1 MEVWMLDSADHY
13 LKCLVR
19 AFLAGIM
26 ISVGG
31 CVFIGCTDR
40 GDAWVGAILFAI
52 GLFTI
57 FHFGFDLYT
66 GKVGYALDNKP
77 SYILD
82 LLVIILGNF
91 IGCLLIGYMMP
102 LNTAV
107 TFVNARMTDVDY
119 LRVLFKGVL
128 CGLLMF
134 IAADYYKK
142 TKGFLGAF
150 VAVPVFILSGFEHSI
165 ADMFYFASAFFKD
178 SGCFNLGDS
187 ALFILVVIIGNAIGG
202 LLIPLCQKYM
212 YENPPA
218 WFKKE

>member
-1 MEVWMLDSADHY
+1 MA
-13 LKCLVR
+13 
-19 AFLAGIM
+19 
-26 ISVGG
+26 
-31 CVFIGCTDR
+31 
-40 GDAWVGAILFAI
+40 
-52 GLFTI
+52 
-57 FHFGFDLYT
+57 
-66 GKVGYALDNKP
+66 
-77 SYILD
+77 
-82 LLVIILGNF
+82 
-91 IGCLLIGYMMP
+91 
-102 LNTAV
+102 
-107 TFVNARMTDVDY
+107 DVDY
-119 LRVLFKGVL
+119 LRVLFKGIL

-178 SGCFNLGDS
+178 SGCFALGDGV
-187 ALFILVVIIGNAIGG
+187 LFILVVIIGNAIGG

>member
-1 MEVWMLDSADHY
+1 
-13 LKCLVR
+13 
-19 AFLAGIM
+19 M
-26 ISVGG
+26 IAVGG
-31 CVFIGCTDR
+31 CVFLGCKGIGEP
-40 GDAWVGAILFAI
+40 WIGAILFAI

-66 GKVGYALDNKP
+66 GKVGYALENKP
-77 SYILD
+77 SYIID

-91 IGCLLIGYMMP
+91 IGCLLVGYMMP
-102 LNTAV
+102 MDETMIHVMIDNRLD
-107 TFVNARMTDVDY
+107 TDL
-119 LRVLFKGVL
+119 LRALFKGVL

-165 ADMFYFASAFFKD
+165 ADMFYFASAFFQNSD
-178 SGCFNLGDS
+178 CFNLGEG